1 MRLQHRCFL
10 WILQNFWERRFWRTS
25 VSGCLKADLHS
36 ANFNRVND
44 TFRWRRLS
52 FQSLFEE
59 NEIWIICKAT
69 CSVGSWKN
77 IPQKIVPWKIAPKKI
92 GPQNTASPMNFFVI
106 FFLSLSFIFAHDLV
120 SNFTDGLSGHNLSK
134 QFMFPWMWSRRFTM
148 KLKIELV
155 PSKLSNVTTIKT
167 ITTIYF

>member
-1 MRLQHRCFL
+1 M
-10 WILQNFWERRFWRTS
+10 
-25 VSGCLKADLHS
+25 
-36 ANFNRVND
+36 
-44 TFRWRRLS
+44 LS
-52 FQSLFEE
+52 LQSLFGE

-69 CSVGSWKN
+69 CSAGSWKN

-134 QFMFPWMWSRRFTM
+134 QFMFP
-148 KLKIELV
+148 
-155 PSKLSNVTTIKT
+155 
-167 ITTIYF
+167 